1 MSPVQGA
8 LRPRMS
14 DLFGTPADPPQTDP
28 ATPSLFG
35 DRILPP
41 AADAAPATPS
51 PPPYRVL
58 ARKYR
63 PQTFESLIGQEAL
76 VRTLTNA
83 FASGRI
89 AHAYMLTGVRGVG
102 KTTTARIIARAL
114 NCIGPDGLRTSPT
127 VSPCGVCDAC
137 RAIADDRHPDVLE
150 IDAASNTGVQNVR
163 ETVIEGAR
171 YAPLSARYK
180 VYIVDEVHMLS
191 TAAFNALLKTLEEP
205 PPRVVF
211 IFATTEIRKVP
222 VTVLSRCQRF
232 DLRRIPTATL
242 TAHYAEIAARE
253 GVAAEPEALALIARA
268 ADGSVRDGLSLLDQ
282 AIALAGDG
290 PVTAEA
296 VRGMLGLADRA
307 RVWDLFEALMAGR
320 LAEALDLLGDAH
332 AQGADP
338 AVVLQD
344 LLAITH
350 AITRAKAVGRPA
362 VSAAV
367 TEEERVRAPRLAER
381 LSLPVLGRT
390 WQMLLKGLAE
400 TQEATD
406 RLAAA
411 EMALIRLAHVADLP
425 TPGDLVR
432 RLIGEPSG
440 VDAAPAPSPPAP
452 PRAPVPSALRTA
464 GRNAVAALAVPA
476 EASAASPPSPRSLED
491 IAALAAAQGE
501 LRLASSIRA
510 YVRPVRIGEGLIEF
524 RPEADAPRDL
534 APRLAAFLTEATG
547 RRWTVAV
554 SAEAGAPTLAERD
567 RLRQD
572 TLRARLA
579 QHPLVRAVLDAFP
592 GASIAAVR
600 EASAIRPEPQTVAAQ
615 DADAADVVFDDALE
629 QEDQP

>member
-1 MSPVQGA
+1 
-8 LRPRMS
+8 MS

-35 DRILPP
+35 ESALSAAAEQGPP
-41 AADAAPATPS
+41 SAPAH
-51 PPPYRVL
+51 YRVL

-63 PQTFESLIGQEAL
+63 PQSFEALIGQEAL

-114 NCIGPDGLRTSPT
+114 NCTGPDGLRTTPT
-127 VSPCGVCDAC
+127 ISPCGVCEAC
-137 RAIADDRHPDVLE
+137 RAIAEDRHPDVLE
-150 IDAASNTGVQNVR
+150 IDAASHTGVQNVR

-232 DLRRIPTATL
+232 DLRRIPATTL
-242 TAHYAEIAARE
+242 AAHYAEIAARE
-253 GVAAEPEALALIARA
+253 GVVADPEALALIARA

-307 RVWDLFEALMAGR
+307 QVWDLFETLMAGR
-320 LAEALDLLGDAH
+320 VAEALDRLAEAH
-332 AQGADP
+332 AAGADP
-338 AVVLQD
+338 GVVLQD
-344 LLAITH
+344 LLAVTH
-350 AITRAKAVGRPA
+350 AVTRAKAVG
-362 VSAAV
+362 SAAAAT

-381 LSLPVLGRT
+381 LSLPVLARA

-400 TQEATD
+400 TNEATD

-411 EMALIRLAHVADLP
+411 EMVLIRLAHVADLP

-432 RLIGEPSG
+432 RLVGESSPA
-440 VDAAPAPSPPAP
+440 VAAPAPTPPASSRP
-452 PRAPVPSALRTA
+452 PVGGAPRAVGGWAA
-464 GRNAVAALAVPA
+464 AAVAVQAKAAAPA
-476 EASAASPPSPRSLED
+476 SPSPRSLAD
-491 IAALAAAQGE
+491 IAALASERGE

-510 YVRPVRIGEGLIEF
+510 FVRPVRIADGLLEF

-554 SAEAGAPTLAERD
+554 SAEPGAPTLVERD
-567 RLRQD
+567 RTRQEA
-572 TLRARLA
+572 LRARVA
-579 QHPLVRAVLDAFP
+579 RHPLVRAILDAFP

-600 EASAIRPEPQTVAAQ
+600 EASAMPAQ
-615 DADAADVVFDDALE
+615 ARDVEGRDAEAADVVFDDAFE
-629 QEDQP
+629 PEDQA

>member
-1 MSPVQGA
+1 
-8 LRPRMS
+8 MS
-14 DLFGTPADPPQTDP
+14 DLFGTPSDPPQTSP
-28 ATPSLFG
+28 ASPSLFG
-35 DRILPP
+35 DSLLRP
-41 AADAAPATPS
+41 AAAATPAAPS

-63 PQTFESLIGQEAL
+63 PHSFESLIGQEGL

-114 NCIGPDGLRTSPT
+114 NCIGPDGQRTSPT
-127 VSPCGVCDAC
+127 ISPCGVCDNC
-137 RAIADDRHPDVLE
+137 RAIAEDRHPDVLE

-232 DLRRIPTATL
+232 DLRRIPAATL
-242 TAHYAEIAARE
+242 AAHYAEIAARE
-253 GVAAEPEALALIARA
+253 GVVAEPEALALIARA

-296 VRGMLGLADRA
+296 VRGMLGLADRS

-320 LAEALDLLGDAH
+320 LAEALDLLAEAH
-332 AQGADP
+332 AAGADP
-338 AVVLQD
+338 GVVLQD
-344 LLAITH
+344 LLAVTH
-350 AITRAKAVGRPA
+350 AVTRSKAVG
-362 VSAAV
+362 SAAV
-367 TEEERVRAPRLAER
+367 SSAMTEEERARAPRLAER
-381 LSLPVLGRT
+381 LSLPVLGRA

-400 TQEATD
+400 TNEATD

-411 EMALIRLAHVADLP
+411 EMVLIRLAHVADLP
-425 TPGDLVR
+425 TPGELVR
-432 RLIGEPSG
+432 RLIGEGSAAN
-440 VDAAPAPSPPAP
+440 AAPAPSPPGPSRIPAAGT
-452 PRAPVPSALRTA
+452 PRSA
-464 GRNAVAALAVPA
+464 GSHAVAAVAVPA
-476 EASAASPPSPRSLED
+476 EAKVASLPSPRSLED
-491 IAALAAAQGE
+491 IAALASAQGE

-510 YVRPVRIGEGLIEF
+510 FVRPVRIAEGHIEF
-524 RPEADAPRDL
+524 RPEPDAPRDL
-534 APRLAAFLTEATG
+534 APRLAAFLTKATG
-547 RRWTVAV
+547 RRWTVAI
-554 SAEAGAPTLAERD
+554 STEAGAPTLAERD

-572 TLRARLA
+572 SLRARLA
-579 QHPLVRAVLDAFP
+579 QTPLVRAILDAFP
-592 GASIAAVR
+592 GATIAAVR
-600 EASAIRPEPQTVAAQ
+600 EAPAMAAQ
-615 DADAADVVFDDALE
+615 LHAGAAGDPEAADVVFDDALE
-629 QEDQP
+629 PEDTP